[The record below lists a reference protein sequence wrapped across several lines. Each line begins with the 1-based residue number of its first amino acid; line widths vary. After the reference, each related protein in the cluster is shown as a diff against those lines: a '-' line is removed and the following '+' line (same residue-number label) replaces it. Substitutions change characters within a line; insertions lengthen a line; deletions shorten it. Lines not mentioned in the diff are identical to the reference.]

1 MNCATLNPSILINI
15 STGLCF
21 TFIAW
26 NLAYVPKYRCV
37 VNECET
43 VNTASYYQKEVLPF
57 HDAEDMHL
65 NFSKFVELGIGL
77 IDPSSSIDDIGKT
90 CKKINPS
97 KLESGPPTIEMNDTA
112 TCEAIKNKISGHNI
126 LR

>member
-1 MNCATLNPSILINI
+1 MCNKFNSILINI

-21 TFIAW
+21 TFISW

-37 VNECET
+37 INECET
-43 VNTASYYQKEVLPF
+43 ANTASYYEREVLPF

-90 CKKINPS
+90 CKTINPS
-97 KLESGPPTIEMNDTA
+97 KLESGPPTIEMNATA
-112 TCEAIKNKISGHNI
+112 TCEALQNKISGHNI